1 MSQQL
6 LKSFI
11 AEIVQQQLNEI
22 TARTGSRTGGFEFDS
37 AVKNRIYQQAV
48 KAKQELQAKAKAQTD
63 KIFRIELDRKSRF
76 KIKDPVTGEY
86 VYIFFQ
92 FFLDTNKKAPT
103 GWYDPTTKVIGLN
116 VVDLDYDLWF
126 KSSIP
131 HELTHFFNIEHF
143 KVDLTTD
150 DEDYE
155 KYALRPHEKSAFLG
169 GTLVSAMEMEAEKIA
184 KEIKSKSQ
192 VAKKLGENLAAKPH
206 RLYERLRNQKIFSR
220 LINIY
225 MEDPQMLRSLN
236 KAAYDI
242 IQKNI
247 VPALEELRLP
257 LITSGMKGLAKE
269 IAKEITAGG
278 PGMKESD
285 LAFANKIIKHP
296 WLLYKTWI
304 KRQEKTDDSKST
316 LDFYAKIPN
325 SLLAAKVNSI
335 AQEIAAKII
344 KPALYLS
351 KI

>member
-11 AEIVQQQLNEI
+11 VEIVQQQLNEI
-22 TARTGSRTGGFEFDS
+22 TARTGPRTGGFEFDS
-37 AVKNRIYQQAV
+37 AVKNRIYLQAV
-48 KAKQELQAKAKAQTD
+48 KAKQELQAKAKEQTD
-63 KIFRIELDRKSRF
+63 KIFRIELDRMSRF

-103 GWYDPTTKVIGLN
+103 GWYDPATNIIGLN

-131 HELTHFFNIEHF
+131 HELTHFFNIKHF
-143 KVDLTTD
+143 KADLTTD
-150 DEDYE
+150 DEDFE
-155 KYALRPHEKSAFLG
+155 KYALQPHEKSAFLG

-192 VAKKLGENLAAKPH
+192 VAKKLGENLAAKPY

-225 MEDPQMLRSLN
+225 MKDPQLLRSLN

-242 IQKNI
+242 TQKNI
-247 VPALEELRLP
+247 VPALQELHLP

-278 PGMKESD
+278 PEMKESD
-285 LAFANKIIKHP
+285 LAFANKIIKYP

-304 KRQEKTDDSKST
+304 KSQEKTDDSKST
-316 LDFYAKIPN
+316 LDFYAGIPN
-325 SLLAAKVNSI
+325 SLLATKVNSI
-335 AQEIAAKII
+335 AQDIATTII

-351 KI
+351 KL